1 MGNILIFRVFT
12 MKVIVVGGTGT
23 IGRAVVQ
30 NLSPRHDVVVVGHKS
45 GDFQV
50 DITANES
57 IRQLFE
63 QVGPFDAL
71 VSTTGKVHFGAF
83 EEMNATHYDVG
94 LRSKLM
100 GQINLVLLGRDYIN
114 DRGSFTLTSGIL
126 SHDPIRF
133 GSSASMVNA
142 AIDGFVIGAAIEMPK
157 GIRLNVVSPGIV
169 EESVPAI
176 GQFFLGHE
184 PVPVSRVA
192 LAYSKSVEG
201 LRTGQI
207 FRVE

>member
-1 MGNILIFRVFT
+1 

-30 NLSPRHDVVVVGHKS
+30 ELADRHEVVTVGNKS
-45 GDFQV
+45 GDLQV
-50 DITANES
+50 DITSTDS
-57 IRQLFE
+57 IRQLFG

-71 VSTTGKVHFGAF
+71 VSTTGKVHFGPL
-83 EEMNATHYDVG
+83 EEMDESHYAVG
-94 LRSKLM
+94 LGNKLM
-100 GQINLVLLGRDYIN
+100 GQVNLVLVGREYIN

-142 AIDGFVIGAAIEMPK
+142 AIDGFVIGASIELPR
-157 GIRLNVVSPGIV
+157 GIRLNAVSPGILQ
-169 EESVPAI
+169 ESLDQI
-176 GQFFLGHE
+176 GQFFRGHE
-184 PVPVSRVA
+184 PVAAARVA

-207 FRVE
+207 FRVI